1 MFDLNTT
8 VYALVAVLALGT
20 IYAWYQ
26 FALVL
31 ARRCDTC
38 SVDLKASPF
47 KSKCFVGAIFFSIA
61 FVLALN
67 TALLMG
73 LF

>member
-1 MFDLNTT
+1 MWALNI
-8 VYALVAVLALGT
+8 VLALGT

-31 ARRCDTC
+31 ARQCDTC

-47 KSKCFVGAIFFSIA
+47 KSKCFIGAIFFS
-61 FVLALN
+61 LAL
-67 TALLMG
+67 ALSLHASILLG
-73 LF
+73 VFS

>member
-1 MFDLNTT
+1 MFDLSTT
-8 VYALVAVLALGT
+8 MYLLVSVLVLGT
-20 IYAWYQ
+20 IYSWYQ

-47 KSKCFVGAIFFSIA
+47 RSKCFVGAIFFSLA
-61 FVLALN
+61 LVLALN
-67 TALLMG
+67 AAFLMG